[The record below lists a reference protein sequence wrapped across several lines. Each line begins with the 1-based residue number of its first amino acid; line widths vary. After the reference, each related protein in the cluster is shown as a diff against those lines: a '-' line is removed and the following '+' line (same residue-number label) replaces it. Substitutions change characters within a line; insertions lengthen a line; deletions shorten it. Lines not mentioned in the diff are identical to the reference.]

1 MWRSFSRESSK
12 SEAKEGDL
20 SKCETR
26 RNEGSCISLQRQLWI
41 WIHPSALD
49 EGLDAIKVA
58 CDKQVLPLFFSV
70 GLCMLPS
77 HFEISTISVELE
89 CLCFVFVYPFFLSLS
104 YLYLDD
110 VM

>member
-77 HFEISTISVELE
+77 HFEISTISVIMHAA
-89 CLCFVFVYPFFLSLS
+89 FSF
-104 YLYLDD
+104 
-110 VM
+110 